1 MSYFECIF
9 CCESEN
15 RDFRKITKKCTHHAV
30 ICAECVNEYIKG
42 QIDSKNILEFKCP
55 MNDCNEIM
63 KRHDVKNF
71 TTNDIF
77 KEYDE
82 LTYNIVIQRDPDFR
96 WCKARCGVGQIHTGK
111 DISPIIICYNCG
123 VKSCYTH
130 DVTWHEDQTC
140 EEYDENMKKPDEYLS
155 QNTKKCPKCS
165 LSIEKNEGCDHMTCD
180 NCRYEF
186 CWSCLREYPCR
197 LSH

>member
-1 MSYFECIF
+1 M
-9 CCESEN
+9 
-15 RDFRKITKKCTHHAV
+15 
-30 ICAECVNEYIKG
+30 
-42 QIDSKNILEFKCP
+42 
-55 MNDCNEIM
+55 
-63 KRHDVKNF
+63 
-71 TTNDIF
+71 
-77 KEYDE
+77 
-82 LTYNIVIQRDPDFR
+82 IQRDPDFR

-111 DISPIIICYNCG
+111 GIIYINETHNFELFIRSFFRIDISPIIICYNCG

-186 CWSCLREYPCR
+186 CWS
-197 LSH
+197 